1 MKPTE
6 ARGPLGRRAL
16 LAAAV
21 AASATGTAAAAHGA
35 GTSPA
40 ADSPAPAPAP
50 SPAPAGSAP
59 APGGTSTAPG
69 GTSPAPGGSDPAA
82 GRPPFPP
89 DPVSFR
95 SRFPADG
102 LVTNEYAFRRPG
114 DPQARLHPDWDVT
127 SGSLFARWTY
137 GWTGVP
143 DDRSPDARSSD
154 GTGSCVFRLVTRRRD
169 LQDVAVTFRALV
181 EPPVTTPGTPAR
193 DWDGAHLWLRY
204 RSPDE
209 LYALSFRRRD
219 GVVVLKRKSP
229 AVPGGEGVYRTL
241 AEARHPVP
249 YGRWHRVSA
258 LARTVR
264 GGVLIRLAVDGRPVL
279 RTVDTAPGALG
290 GPGGVGL
297 RGDNTSL
304 VFDRFTVRRSR
315 LPGLGYG

>member
-50 SPAPAGSAP
+50 SPAPGGSAP
-59 APGGTSTAPG
+59 APGGTS
-69 GTSPAPGGSDPAA
+69 PAPAGSDPAA

-89 DPVSFR
+89 EPVTFR

-114 DPQARLHPDWDVT
+114 DPQARLHADWDVT

-315 LPGLGYG
+315 LSGLGYG